1 MFGLVRQSSS
11 DWGGKLSGVALA
23 LLPLLLP
30 RSVGKKKVEV
40 SGHDLRPDR
49 K

>member
-1 MFGLVRQSSS
+1 MFGLVKQSSS
-11 DWGGKLSGVALA
+11 DWDGKLSGMALA

-30 RSVGKKKVEV
+30 RSIGKKKVEV
-40 SGHDLRPDR
+40 SGHDLRPDH